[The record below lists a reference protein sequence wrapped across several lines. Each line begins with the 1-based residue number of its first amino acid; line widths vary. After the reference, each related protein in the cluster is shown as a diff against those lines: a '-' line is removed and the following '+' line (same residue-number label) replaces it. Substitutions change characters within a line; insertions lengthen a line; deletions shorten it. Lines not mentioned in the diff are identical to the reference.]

1 MGTKKT
7 NLRSSGRRTAI
18 LEAALECFCDKGF
31 DSTSIDDIC
40 DSSGASIGS
49 IYHHFGSKDGIA
61 SWLYLD
67 ALSNYYEEL
76 DRVLARKTNAEG
88 LIRKVIRHHV
98 NWSVKNPELTRYLLR
113 NRRLPAI
120 APIEEKIQSLI
131 KTKLRELL
139 DFLHA
144 AVESSEVRN
153 YPNSAYIAIIFGPC
167 HEVVRLWSFNEL
179 RGNVEEIRDAL
190 CDAAWLSLRLD

>member
-1 MGTKKT
+1 MGTEKN
-7 NLRSSGRRTAI
+7 NLRSSGRRAAI
-18 LEAALECFCDKGF
+18 LEAALNCFCHEGF
-31 DSTSIDDIC
+31 DNASIEAIC
-40 DSSGASIGS
+40 EKSGASIGS

-61 SWLYLD
+61 SVLYLD
-67 ALSNYYEEL
+67 ALSNYYDEL
-76 DRVLARKTNAEG
+76 DRVLTRKTNAEG

-120 APIEEKIQSLI
+120 ASIEEKIQTLI
-131 KTKLRELL
+131 KSKLRDLL
-139 DFLHA
+139 EFLRA
-144 AVESSEVRN
+144 AVSRGEVRQ

-179 RGNVEEIRDAL
+179 RGNVEEIRDCL
-190 CDAAWLSLRLD
+190 CDAAWLSLRQE

>member
-1 MGTKKT
+1 MSTEKTK
-7 NLRSSGRRTAI
+7 LRSSGRRAAI
-18 LEAALECFCDKGF
+18 LEAALECFCHEGF
-31 DSTSIDDIC
+31 DSTSIEDIC
-40 DSSGASIGS
+40 ENSGASIGS

-61 SWLYLD
+61 AILYLD
-67 ALSNYYEEL
+67 ALSNYYDEL

-88 LIRKVIRHHV
+88 LIRKVIRHHI

-131 KTKLRELL
+131 KSKLRDLL
-139 DFLHA
+139 DYLHV
-144 AVESSEVRN
+144 AVAGGEVRS

-190 CDAAWLSLRLD
+190 CDAAWLSLRRE

>member
-1 MGTKKT
+1 MGTEKN
-7 NLRSSGRRTAI
+7 NLRSSGRKAAI
-18 LEAALECFCDKGF
+18 LEAALDCFCDEGF
-31 DSTSIDDIC
+31 DSASIEDIC
-40 DSSGASIGS
+40 EKSGASIGS
-49 IYHHFGSKDGIA
+49 IYHHFGSKEGIA
-61 SWLYLD
+61 SVLYLD
-67 ALSNYYEEL
+67 ALSNYYDEL

-88 LIRKVIRHHV
+88 LIRKVIRHHI

-120 APIEEKIQSLI
+120 ASIEEKIQALI
-131 KTKLRELL
+131 KAKLRDLL

-144 AVESSEVRN
+144 AVSRGEVRQ

-179 RGNVEEIRDAL
+179 RGNVEEIRDSL
-190 CDAAWLSLRLD
+190 CDAAWLSLRPE